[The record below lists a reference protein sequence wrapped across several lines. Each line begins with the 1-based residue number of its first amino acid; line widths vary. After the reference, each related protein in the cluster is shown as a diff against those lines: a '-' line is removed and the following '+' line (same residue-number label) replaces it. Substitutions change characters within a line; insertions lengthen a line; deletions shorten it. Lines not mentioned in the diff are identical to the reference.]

1 MYKLLLVAFVCL
13 KPYSYGDNNM
23 CKIPNGGAGTCVNIL
38 RCRPLND
45 IHNKRRKTQAE
56 DTFLRQSLCGY
67 PNSPT
72 IYVCCPSIDTW
83 HNFEAKP
90 VIFHNPLDDLSGD
103 TYYPTNQ
110 ANFATETAGGN
121 NTIVPNSSPTPSQAT
136 PVPITTITET
146 EPKINKGVPLS
157 RDYNTDSMS
166 NTNDEDDFFSLS
178 ISNRNNKMT
187 CGYYYSIGDE
197 RITGGD
203 ATSIDAYPWL
213 VLLEYNSNVLGCGGS
228 LITSRFVLTAAH
240 CANSR
245 ANGIPAFVR
254 LSEYNTTSFPTD
266 FVITDGGGIDVINV
280 TIIPVEKVWA
290 HPSYKHISFLTD
302 DVTPNSFDI
311 GLVKLTRDVEF
322 GDFIDIIC
330 LPPKDFVSEFKEGL
344 YLTVAGW
351 GEDALNPES
360 DVKKDLKIPYV
371 PLEKCRSLHSRTL
384 VDNQLCA
391 GGETDK
397 DTCVGDS
404 GGPLMYSSNNTYYLV
419 GIVSY
424 GSVHCGTKGQPG
436 IYTNVHNYLKWISD
450 VINSKE

>member
-110 ANFATETAGGN
+110 ANFATETAG
-121 NTIVPNSSPTPSQAT
+121 
-136 PVPITTITET
+136 
-146 EPKINKGVPLS
+146 
-157 RDYNTDSMS
+157 
-166 NTNDEDDFFSLS
+166 
-178 ISNRNNKMT
+178 
-187 CGYYYSIGDE
+187 
-197 RITGGD
+197 GGD